1 MRSIRT
7 TVLSVCTLC
16 FVFCTPVLAQYSQDF
31 LRLSERTIMGTARY
45 IGMAGAMS
53 AIGGDPSSVKDNPAG
68 LGLYRRAELML
79 TTDVSLWQG
88 DRLFTVPQASWEFSI
103 PTNKL
108 KEAGV
113 LYHNFM
119 FSYNRLH
126 TYDNSFIANGEND
139 HSLGDRISGL
149 NVNWG
154 DFQYCTD
161 YFNTINRTKI
171 TEYGA
176 VHEFAFN
183 WGMNVSNTWYVGA
196 GIRVQHYNFHSIGSY
211 SEDFA
216 RKNEQGKNM
225 YLDNATSLYLGGA
238 GCSAAF
244 GLIYRP
250 ISWVRLGLGL
260 ETPSFGG
267 INTRSSG
274 TLTALTDSVRQSSSI
289 PNPSNSNRF
298 HQAFR
303 TTASAA
309 LQVGAYGLLAFQY
322 DYRHAYYM
330 DDIHTLKVGL
340 EFIPV
345 LGLYVNLGYAYEST
359 FKPYKP
365 APMDETFVRQ
375 DTYSFYPRVS
385 QYASAAFGYRGTY
398 MIVQAAYQFHWKQ
411 TAFYPLD
418 DVAPFDIYNTTHRI
432 VFTIAWHKD

>member
-1 MRSIRT
+1 MRSIRSI
-7 TVLSVCTLC
+7 VFSVCILYS
-16 FVFCTPVLAQYSQDF
+16 VLCTPIFAQDF
-31 LRLSERTIMGTARY
+31 ARLSERTIIGTARY

-53 AIGGDPSSVKDNPAG
+53 AIGGDPSAVKDNPAG

-79 TTDVSLWQG
+79 TTDVSFGQG

-126 TYDNSFIANGEND
+126 TYDRIYDCVGGND
-139 HSLGDRISGL
+139 LSLGDKLARLDGI
-149 NVNWG
+149 NWG
-154 DFQYCTD
+154 DFKFCNDIYNS
-161 YFNTINRTKI
+161 YNRTRVN
-171 TEYGA
+171 EYGA

-196 GIRVQHYNFHSIGSY
+196 GIRVQHYQFSSIGSY

-216 RKNEQGKNM
+216 RKNDQGKNM
-225 YLDNATSLYLGGA
+225 YLDNATSLYLRGA

-250 ISWVRLGLGL
+250 ISWIRLGLGL

-274 TLTALTDSVRQSSSI
+274 TLTALTDSVRQSSS
-289 PNPSNSNRF
+289 PYQNSSDKTF

-322 DYRHAYYM
+322 DYRHAYFM

-345 LGLYVNLGYAYEST
+345 VGLYVNLGYAYEST

-365 APMDETFVRQ
+365 ALMDPTFTRQ

-398 MIVQAAYQFHWKQ
+398 MIIQAAYQYHWKQ
-411 TAFYPLD
+411 TAFYSMD
-418 DVAPFDIYNTTHRI
+418 DVAPWDIYGITHRI
-432 VFTIAWHKD
+432 VLTLAWHRD

>member
-1 MRSIRT
+1 MRSIRSI
-7 TVLSVCTLC
+7 VFSVCILYS
-16 FVFCTPVLAQYSQDF
+16 VLCTPIFAQDF
-31 LRLSERTIMGTARY
+31 ARLSERTIIGTARY

-53 AIGGDPSSVKDNPAG
+53 AIGGDPSAVKDNPAG

-79 TTDVSLWQG
+79 TTDVSFGQG

-126 TYDNSFIANGEND
+126 TYDRIYDCVGGND
-139 HSLGDRISGL
+139 LSLGDKLARLDGI
-149 NVNWG
+149 NWG
-154 DFQYCTD
+154 DFKFCNDIYNS
-161 YFNTINRTKI
+161 YNRTRVN
-171 TEYGA
+171 EYGA

-196 GIRVQHYNFHSIGSY
+196 GIRVQHYQFSSIGSY

-216 RKNEQGKNM
+216 RKNDQGKNM
-225 YLDNATSLYLGGA
+225 YLDNATSLYLRGA

-250 ISWVRLGLGL
+250 ISWIRLGLGL

-274 TLTALTDSVRQSSSI
+274 TLTALTDSVRQSSS
-289 PNPSNSNRF
+289 PYQNSSDKTF

-322 DYRHAYYM
+322 DYRHAYFM

-345 LGLYVNLGYAYEST
+345 VGLYVNLGYAYEST
-359 FKPYKP
+359 FDGSDLHASGYLFVLP
-365 APMDETFVRQ
+365 ARVAICVSRVRIPRYLYDHSGCLPISLETNSLL
-375 DTYSFYPRVS
+375 SFGRCRSLRYL
-385 QYASAAFGYRGTY
+385 QYN
-398 MIVQAAYQFHWKQ
+398 
-411 TAFYPLD
+411 P
-418 DVAPFDIYNTTHRI
+418 PHRLHDRL
-432 VFTIAWHKD
+432 A